1 MHHALSGCMRR
12 RGHIIMIVG
21 GGSKVGGGGGGR
33 VLKCASKFDLKC
45 DLNS

>member
-21 GGSKVGGGGGGR
+21 GGSKVGGGGE
-33 VLKCASKFDLKC
+33 VLKMCQQIRFEM
-45 DLNS
+45 

>member
-1 MHHALSGCMRR
+1 MHQPLSGCMRR

-21 GGSKVGGGGGGR
+21 DGSKGGGR
-33 VLKCASKFDLKC
+33 VLKCAGKFDLKC